1 MFNPEKPSARRQK
14 AIDSVKIKIRERE
27 LTRIDYELR
36 LKCQKELLKYDE
48 AWLKSIE
55 RAKERENSFMGKLKS
70 FINFI
75 G

>member
-14 AIDSVKIKIRERE
+14 AIDSVKIKIRKRE
-27 LTRIDYELR
+27 LARIDYEIM

-48 AWLKSIE
+48 AWLRSIE
-55 RAKERENSFMGKLKS
+55 REDSFIGKLKS